1 MLRRRVHPQG
11 CRQVLLLLLLLLL
24 KELGVVGGKLILDQI
39 LGELKMEITH
49 ERERPQ
55 KNHPRLNAEEL
66 SFAAPVLVIYFSQ
79 NLGAFGH
86 SVNPS
91 NEPDKQA
98 KKFRPVRRQNNAAH
112 EKGKENQ
119 RRRPRRG
126 RKTGDESCE
135 QTFRPRPTRRY
146 F

>member
-1 MLRRRVHPQG
+1 M
-11 CRQVLLLLLLLLL
+11 LLLLLLL
-24 KELGVVGGKLILDQI
+24 KELWVVGGKLILDQI

-49 ERERPQ
+49 EKERPQ
-55 KNHPRLNAEEL
+55 KNNPRLNAKEL
-66 SFAAPVLVIYFSQ
+66 SFAAPVLVIYFGP

-98 KKFRPVRRQNNAAH
+98 KNFRPVRRQNNAAH

-119 RRRPRRG
+119 GKEDRR
-126 RKTGDESCE
+126 
-135 QTFRPRPTRRY
+135 
-146 F
+146 

>member
-11 CRQVLLLLLLLLL
+11 CRQVLLLLLLLLLL

-39 LGELKMEITH
+39 LGELKLKIAYEKDLH
-49 ERERPQ
+49 E
-55 KNHPRLNAEEL
+55 NAKEL
-66 SFAAPVLVIYFSQ
+66 SFAAPVLVIYFGP
-79 NLGAFGH
+79 NFGAFGH

-98 KKFRPVRRQNNAAH
+98 KNFRPVRRQNNAAH

-119 RRRPRRG
+119 RRRPRPPG
-126 RKTGDESCE
+126 KED
-135 QTFRPRPTRRY
+135 RR
-146 F
+146 